1 MLRIAT
7 TGLSNTP
14 DLWTIMQILGEGK
27 TLARLNKAIE
37 NL

>member
-14 DLWTIMQILGEGK
+14 DLWTIMQILGKDRTIE
-27 TLARLNKAIE
+27 RLNKAIQA
-37 NL
+37 L